1 MTGGLGVWSSGVCG
15 LYWVELGC
23 GDNDATSC
31 EKSRTQHGQHK
42 LLRMYT
48 VKCRVTGDKIVAPDD
63 ELCPLVGGI
72 EACPVTIK
80 VGHNSDLNWHPTPAS
95 TTRLTRR
102 HYNAA
107 RLTASQTN
115 GNRRRKAQQPT
126 HNYDLKKISR
136 KCYSQK
142 TPQQ

>member
-1 MTGGLGVWSSGVCG
+1 
-15 LYWVELGC
+15 
-23 GDNDATSC
+23 
-31 EKSRTQHGQHK
+31 
-42 LLRMYT
+42 MYYICTT

-80 VGHNSDLNWHPTPAS
+80 VGHNSDLNWHPTSAS
-95 TTRLTRR
+95 ATRLTRR

-107 RLTASQTN
+107 QLTASQTN
-115 GNRRRKAQQPT
+115 GSRRRKAQQPT
-126 HNYDLKKISR
+126 HDYDLKKISR